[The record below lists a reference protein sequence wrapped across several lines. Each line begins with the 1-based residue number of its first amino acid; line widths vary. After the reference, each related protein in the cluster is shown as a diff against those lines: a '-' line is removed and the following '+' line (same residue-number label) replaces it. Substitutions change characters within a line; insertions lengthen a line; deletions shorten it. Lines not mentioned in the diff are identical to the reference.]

1 MSERERL
8 PNRRASETFNLEHA
22 AMKYTVTIS
31 RFADGRVGEAFFAN
45 YKRGNRRCCSRLRHP
60 DFALPAIRLPARNHR
75 PRAVAQQ
82 RRQRQRRRRSRD

>member
-31 RFADGRVGEAFFAN
+31 RFADGRVGEAFIAN
-45 YKRGNRRCCSRLRHP
+45 HKRGNASDVAARDCGILISLCLQFGCPLETIGRALSRNSDGR
-60 DFALPAIRLPARNHR
+60 PAASPQ
-75 PRAVAQQ
+75 P
-82 RRQRQRRRRSRD
+82 